1 MELVIVIGL
10 ILLIY
15 RVGYLSAENKP
26 SSKSGRSKPFSQRA
40 YFDDV
45 ENRRYENDKLHSNA
59 EIDNDL
65 LNFRIAVSYGNEERS
80 NNKVPGRWIKS
91 GETITIKGCA
101 IVGGFFYFGGQL
113 PSTREYYGIEASL
126 VDDQL
131 KIVDK
136 PAIYEDHSLG
146 YWPRYCSISAE
157 CRGAYIKWLAGNR
170 SDPNIPLGYVFIYFY
185 GLERRVIVDSIVGSV
200 DDLEFVAI
208 FKEILRLK
216 EIYGKSNSFNN
227 YSARLLETMCI
238 LRPDIVSHSELEK
251 NSTRSGIL
259 LKYKLAQ
266 TVNDGLPI
274 SADLAL
280 EWLKFY
286 PEHRL
291 KMPARRC
298 PNEFSKLFSR
308 LYTKKYEDG
317 LVVKPNKTQLYI
329 EYRSASPSL
338 KEVRISEEDLPD
350 PSNLMGST
358 KKLIAIADK
367 CTDALDAYSRYISKK
382 NVSRTDISA
391 IVLLP
396 EELEDVSDALGLS
409 DFKKWA
415 ESCITE
421 SNGIVDVSEF
431 WAFTKK
437 PIPGKIN
444 KKESDLIQ
452 VLAEKSGFGIAPDAR
467 YHYAKPHIDGK
478 LVLFRGG
485 HKNYSEPS
493 DAFNETGIVIRLG
506 AMLAIVDSHIDKS
519 EIAYLERI
527 IDNNTNLSPTEK
539 SSLHS
544 YLVWRLN
551 SPVNMSGLKARI
563 EKLDV
568 EYKTMIGKILI
579 GLVLSDGRIHPE
591 EIKQLERTYTALGL
605 DKSRIVGDIHSL
617 STRKDDMQRTRHAIT
632 NLDKETEGDFTLD
645 ENLLTMYEL
654 QTQDVKTMLDA
665 IFVDEDISDDNS
677 IKEDT
682 YGDPGDK
689 GIDTQHYALFE
700 SIIVKDSWS
709 NDEISDLCK
718 ESGLMVS
725 GAIETINDWSFEQ
738 VKAPVILEE
747 GDEIFVDQDIVEEL
761 EV

>member
-280 EWLKFY
+280 E
-286 PEHRL
+286 
-291 KMPARRC
+291 
-298 PNEFSKLFSR
+298 
-308 LYTKKYEDG
+308 
-317 LVVKPNKTQLYI
+317 
-329 EYRSASPSL
+329 
-338 KEVRISEEDLPD
+338 
-350 PSNLMGST
+350 
-358 KKLIAIADK
+358 
-367 CTDALDAYSRYISKK
+367 
-382 NVSRTDISA
+382 
-391 IVLLP
+391 
-396 EELEDVSDALGLS
+396 
-409 DFKKWA
+409 
-415 ESCITE
+415 
-421 SNGIVDVSEF
+421 
-431 WAFTKK
+431 
-437 PIPGKIN
+437 
-444 KKESDLIQ
+444 
-452 VLAEKSGFGIAPDAR
+452 
-467 YHYAKPHIDGK
+467 
-478 LVLFRGG
+478 
-485 HKNYSEPS
+485 
-493 DAFNETGIVIRLG
+493 
-506 AMLAIVDSHIDKS
+506 
-519 EIAYLERI
+519 
-527 IDNNTNLSPTEK
+527 
-539 SSLHS
+539 
-544 YLVWRLN
+544 
-551 SPVNMSGLKARI
+551 
-563 EKLDV
+563 
-568 EYKTMIGKILI
+568 
-579 GLVLSDGRIHPE
+579 
-591 EIKQLERTYTALGL
+591 
-605 DKSRIVGDIHSL
+605 
-617 STRKDDMQRTRHAIT
+617 
-632 NLDKETEGDFTLD
+632 
-645 ENLLTMYEL
+645 
-654 QTQDVKTMLDA
+654 
-665 IFVDEDISDDNS
+665 
-677 IKEDT
+677 
-682 YGDPGDK
+682 
-689 GIDTQHYALFE
+689 
-700 SIIVKDSWS
+700 
-709 NDEISDLCK
+709 
-718 ESGLMVS
+718 
-725 GAIETINDWSFEQ
+725 
-738 VKAPVILEE
+738 
-747 GDEIFVDQDIVEEL
+747 
-761 EV
+761 